1 MKEMSEDGEKV
12 KWRDTS
18 TALHP
23 CSSTDSCKLIFRLQ
37 AKSEMFV
44 LTHDGFGH

>member
-1 MKEMSEDGEKV
+1 MSKDGEKV
-12 KWRDTS
+12 KQRDTS
-18 TALHP
+18 TALRP
-23 CSSTDSCKLIFRLQ
+23 CSGAESRKLIFRLQ